1 MVSISHN
8 GFVQGLIERERS
20 PAQNT
25 YIGRTAN
32 LKATRPGKLE
42 AHMIL
47 DLIWMA
53 GEVLSIAAL
62 LAGAF
67 LALMQTPPFLDW
79 FNSEPA
85 ANARLPA
92 LEKKLRLTA

>member
-1 MVSISHN
+1 
-8 GFVQGLIERERS
+8 
-20 PAQNT
+20 
-25 YIGRTAN
+25 
-32 LKATRPGKLE
+32 
-42 AHMIL
+42 MIL

-79 FNSEPA
+79 FNSGPA
-85 ANARLPA
+85 STAALPA
-92 LEKKLRLTA
+92 LEKKLRLTS

>member
-1 MVSISHN
+1 
-8 GFVQGLIERERS
+8 
-20 PAQNT
+20 
-25 YIGRTAN
+25 
-32 LKATRPGKLE
+32 
-42 AHMIL
+42 MIL